1 MGGIGTIGLSALGL
15 LPFRQTVA
23 PRRRGTSLL
32 GFEDAVELGAR
43 RETTLGRDGVVAIVR
58 IFAHHI
64 LRHLKTYSAKPYAE
78 GAVLT
83 LVKILG
89 EVPLGDAHAAREGQ
103 QVGCAVLVAHVGT
116 PVVEPLLDKGASLGR
131 EHSMPVVGNGLA
143 RHGLLHSHRR
153 GLLHSHGDSL
163 RLSVFLLLAVQEFVG
178 GHIAIAER
186 DEVDDKEQEGQQ
198 PQRAYIYNK
207 VVERMAAGMASAD
220 TQTMKTLARE

>member
-1 MGGIGTIGLSALGL
+1 M
-15 LPFRQTVA
+15 
-23 PRRRGTSLL
+23 
-32 GFEDAVELGAR
+32 
-43 RETTLGRDGVVAIVR
+43 
-58 IFAHHI
+58 
-64 LRHLKTYSAKPYAE
+64 
-78 GAVLT
+78 LT

-116 PVVEPLLDKGASLGR
+116 LVVEPLLDKGASLGR

-186 DEVDDKEQEGQQ
+186 DEVDDEKQEGQQ

-207 VVERMAAGMASAD
+207 VVETMAAGMASAD